1 VPLHRT
7 APLGR
12 PHTTAESSPPRGRS
26 PFFAGVE
33 WDRLRRDIGVPF
45 RPRIASQLD
54 TSHFDQFEERQWPE
68 PSVGKAG
75 PNTAK
80 ASGEDLVF
88 ADYTFTR
95 FNRSDADTILRD
107 AGVQASTMAGAVTAP
122 LAGATSSAVTDAAET
137 ATTVQLPTSPA
148 ASLTVQ
154 SPPLA
159 SGVDSGRLPTIED
172 SPQPVT

>member
-1 VPLHRT
+1 VGVLATPSTRPLPPRRHMPPPPSAHPTRFASSAALPLHAGRRGT
-7 APLGR
+7 NRLWVRAHVYVLG
-12 PHTTAESSPPRGRS
+12 S
-26 PFFAGVE
+26 
-33 WDRLRRDIGVPF
+33 
-45 RPRIASQLD
+45 
-54 TSHFDQFEERQWPE
+54 
-68 PSVGKAG
+68 
-75 PNTAK
+75 
-80 ASGEDLVF
+80 EDLVF